1 MKKQVLLLSRAQNGN
16 FHSVFKTNHS
26 RLVYIEIKFSNDGGR
41 IANCYYVDR
50 FKAGEYYSVPKALK
64 TTTFT
69 ADKLLS
75 VIEEELDRKFYD
87 ISLDYRLGGK
97 SPAEF
102 IKIRLSEI
110 RNKYSFLI
118 FVGEGETIDGI
129 PAIIRT
135 RFKNQAHRS
144 IYLEIVYDA
153 DGRGVIRDCH
163 YYDRKYKVKK
173 QVVPETLYTVVLEYN
188 RQAILNIVNKEL
200 NAAFTDVLFVTDG
213 SIDIERETAIC
224 GNI

>member
-16 FHSVFKTNHS
+16 FHSVFRTNHS
-26 RLVYIEIKFSNDGGR
+26 RLVYIEIKFSNDGGG
-41 IANCYYVDR
+41 IENCYYVDR

-87 ISLDYRLGGK
+87 ISLDYRLHDK

-102 IKIRLSEI
+102 IRIRLSEI

-118 FVGEGETIDGI
+118 FVGEGEPIDGI

-135 RFKNQAHRS
+135 RLKNQAHRS

-153 DGRGVIRDCH
+153 MAGA
-163 YYDRKYKVKK
+163 
-173 QVVPETLYTVVLEYN
+173 LL
-188 RQAILNIVNKEL
+188 
-200 NAAFTDVLFVTDG
+200 
-213 SIDIERETAIC
+213 ETAIIMIE
-224 GNI
+224 NIRLKSKLCLKRCIP

>member
-1 MKKQVLLLSRAQNGN
+1 M
-16 FHSVFKTNHS
+16 
-26 RLVYIEIKFSNDGGR
+26 
-41 IANCYYVDR
+41 
-50 FKAGEYYSVPKALK
+50 K

-102 IKIRLSEI
+102 IRIRLSEI

-118 FVGEGETIDGI
+118 FVGKGEPIDGI

-135 RFKNQAHRS
+135 RLKNQAHRS

-200 NAAFTDVLFVTDG
+200 NVSFTDVLSVTDG
-213 SIDIERETAIC
+213 SIDIERTTAIC
-224 GNI
+224 GNV

>member
-1 MKKQVLLLSRAQNGN
+1 M
-16 FHSVFKTNHS
+16 
-26 RLVYIEIKFSNDGGR
+26 
-41 IANCYYVDR
+41 
-50 FKAGEYYSVPKALK
+50 AGEYYSVPKALK

-75 VIEEELDRKFYD
+75 VIEEEPDRNFYD
-87 ISLDYRLGGK
+87 ISFDYRLQGK

-102 IKIRLSEI
+102 IRIRLSEI

-118 FVGEGETIDGI
+118 FVGEGEPIDGI

-135 RFKNQAHRS
+135 RLKNQAHRS

-153 DGRGVIRDCH
+153 DGRGVIKDCH

-213 SIDIERETAIC
+213 SIDIEKETAIC
-224 GNI
+224 GNV